1 MILRVG
7 QHGIVKIVNTKTKSQ
22 REMIVL
28 YKGMVIDGIV
38 GLMATP
44 TEDVAAIIELGYN
57 EHIYFDTRNDA
68 LKLMKL
74 INTILVKGGDVEN
87 TLKNMVADATDRVFH
102 KNTNDVGFECEAD
115 DPMSRLKS
123 I

>member
-7 QHGIVKIVNTKTKSQ
+7 QNGIVKIVNAKTKSH

-38 GLMATP
+38 GLIASP
-44 TEDVAAIIELGYN
+44 QHDGVAAIIELGYN
-57 EHIYFDTRNDA
+57 EHIHFDTRTDA

-74 INTILVKGGDVEN
+74 INTILVKGGEVEN
-87 TLKNMVADATDRVFH
+87 TLKNMVDDATDRVFH
-102 KNTNDVGFECEAD
+102 KNTNDVGFD
-115 DPMSRLKS
+115 SDK
-123 I
+123 